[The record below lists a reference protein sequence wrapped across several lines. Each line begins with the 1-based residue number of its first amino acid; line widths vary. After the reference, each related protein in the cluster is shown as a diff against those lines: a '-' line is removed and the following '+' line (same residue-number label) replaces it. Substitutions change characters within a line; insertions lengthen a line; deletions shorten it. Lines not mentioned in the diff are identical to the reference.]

1 MENAIKIQLP
11 LSVSYPAVEE
21 VLKKQMV
28 GETIPRTEEGVDSQ
42 PYAQIL
48 DIRMEGSS
56 TGANEVIL
64 YIQLRILRTLLKR
77 DRVDLLVR
85 ATLGY
90 DNAAQQL
97 FVRKFKLDSRTSSG
111 FFNTSL
117 EVLANKVA
125 YTQILK
131 KTRFNV
137 KELISKELIKAN
149 GMLASGLELKGVKL
163 MGKVEQLRVQDVAAQ
178 PDRLSLQLDLQGNLT
193 ADIFDLLSL
202 MPPE

>member
-21 VLKKQMV
+21 VLKKKMP
-28 GETIPRTEEGVDSQ
+28 GETIPRTEEGADTQ

-48 DIRMEGSS
+48 DIGIEGSP
-56 TGANEVIL
+56 TGAGEL
-64 YIQLRILRTLLKR
+64 FLRIQLRILRTILKR
-77 DRVDLLVR
+77 ERVDLLVR

-90 DNAAQQL
+90 DNAAQQV
-97 FVRKFKLDSRTSSG
+97 FVREFHLDSRTSSS
-111 FFNTSL
+111 FYNRSL

-125 YTQILK
+125 YGQILK

-137 KELISKELIKAN
+137 KELISKEVIKAN
-149 GMLASGLELKGVKL
+149 GLLESGLELKGVKL
-163 MGKVEQLRVQDVAAQ
+163 RGKVEQLRVQDVTAG
-178 PDRLSLQLDLQGNLT
+178 PDRLHLQLELQGNLT
-193 ADIFDLLSL
+193 ADIFDLLAL

>member
-1 MENAIKIQLP
+1 MENAINIQLP

-28 GETIPRTEEGVDSQ
+28 GEAIPRTEEGVDAQ

-48 DIRMEGSS
+48 DIRIEGNS
-56 TGANEVIL
+56 TGGNEVIL

-90 DNAAQQL
+90 DNSAQQL

-131 KTRFNV
+131 KARFNV
-137 KELISKELIKAN
+137 RALISKELLKAN
-149 GMLASGLELKGVKL
+149 GMLESGLELKGVKL
-163 MGKVEQLRVQDVAAQ
+163 MGKVEQLCIQDVAAQ

-202 MPPE
+202 MRP